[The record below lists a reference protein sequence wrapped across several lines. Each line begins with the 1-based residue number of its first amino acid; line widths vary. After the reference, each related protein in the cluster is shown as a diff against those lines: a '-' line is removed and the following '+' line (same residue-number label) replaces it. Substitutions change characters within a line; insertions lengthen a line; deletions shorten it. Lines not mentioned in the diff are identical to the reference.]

1 MKILI
6 TGGAGYIGYSVV
18 RHLLK
23 SYNQVSDIVVYDN
36 LDRKNYAFF
45 THEKFSA
52 KYVHFV
58 QGDLL
63 DYRKLKQALKDTTV
77 VFHLAGKVTTP
88 FADSMAHAYDQINH
102 WGTAHLT
109 DAIEESEVQTV
120 VNVSSVSVYGATHEL
135 VDEDTPPH
143 PQSFYG
149 ISKLAGE
156 KHLSR
161 LISPT
166 RKVYTLRSGNI
177 YGYNPCMRF
186 DAVINRFM
194 FEANFRRRIT
204 IDGSGDQ
211 TRAFIHVDKL
221 AEVMKGLLGSD
232 APSGTYN
239 VVEHNYAINDVVEA
253 VRTIYPDLETISVN
267 FDMPMRSIAVQTPCK
282 IFDYVPI
289 TGRNL
294 LDELNDFKLNF
305 AF

>member
-6 TGGAGYIGYSVV
+6 TGGAGYVGYSVV

-23 SYNQVSDIVVYDN
+23 SFNPVSEIVVYDN

-52 KYVHFV
+52 KFVHFI

-63 DYRKLKQALKDTTV
+63 DSRKLRQALKDADV
-77 VFHLAGKVTTP
+77 VFHLAGKVLTP
-88 FADSMAHAYDQINH
+88 FADNMAHAYDQINH
-102 WGTAHLT
+102 WGTAHLAE
-109 DAIEESEVQTV
+109 AIEESRVQTV
-120 VNVSSVSVYGATHEL
+120 VNVSSVSVYGATGEPAN
-135 VDEDTPPH
+135 EETPPH

-149 ISKLAGE
+149 TSKLAGE

-161 LISPT
+161 LASPT
-166 RKVYTLRSGNI
+166 RRVFTLRSGNV

-194 FEANFRRRIT
+194 FEANFSCRIT
-204 IDGSGDQ
+204 IDGSGEQ

-221 AEVMKGLLGSD
+221 AEVMKGLLNSE

-239 VVEHNYAINDVVEA
+239 VVEHNLSIKEVVEA
-253 VRTIYPDLETISVN
+253 VRNIYPELETISVN
-267 FDMPMRSIAVQTPCK
+267 FDMIMRSIAIQTPCK
-282 IFDYVPI
+282 IFDYVPV
-289 TGRNL
+289 TARNL